1 MKKFDIKGL
10 SSIAMA
16 IVMGIAAFATAIGDK
31 QKNEKIDELI
41 EKVDKLTNKKM
52 KNMRTN

>member
-41 EKVDKLTNKKM
+41 EKVDKLTNKK
-52 KNMRTN
+52 